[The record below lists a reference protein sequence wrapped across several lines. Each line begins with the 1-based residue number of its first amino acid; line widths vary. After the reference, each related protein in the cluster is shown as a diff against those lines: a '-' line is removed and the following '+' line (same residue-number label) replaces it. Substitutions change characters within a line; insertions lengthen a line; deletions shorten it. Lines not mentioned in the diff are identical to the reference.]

1 MVLNEVTSCVVQL
14 TQKEALVTLLD
25 NRTWAKQGIAEDF
38 DYLGHLQAWQHPQV
52 NVFVTL
58 VLFIVMKV
66 PLPLLD
72 PFLLFSFSEQR
83 RCLWTVPKNKNKPN
97 RSKSRQ
103 SGALDPSVMNTIL
116 WHINR
121 PSFVCP
127 GSCSIEI
134 NTLVLRVIKNRRL

>member
-1 MVLNEVTSCVVQL
+1 MQL

-72 PFLLFSFSEQR
+72 SFSSCSPFSFSEQW
-83 RCLWTVPKNKNKPN
+83 RCLLILTKNKK
-97 RSKSRQ
+97 
-103 SGALDPSVMNTIL
+103 
-116 WHINR
+116 
-121 PSFVCP
+121 
-127 GSCSIEI
+127 
-134 NTLVLRVIKNRRL
+134 

>member
-1 MVLNEVTSCVVQL
+1 MQL

-66 PLPLLD
+66 PLPLLIRSVPVL
-72 PFLLFSFSEQR
+72 PFLF
-83 RCLWTVPKNKNKPN
+83 PN
-97 RSKSRQ
+97 
-103 SGALDPSVMNTIL
+103 SGG
-116 WHINR
+116 
-121 PSFVCP
+121 VC
-127 GSCSIEI
+127 
-134 NTLVLRVIKNRRL
+134 